1 MYLFI
6 NVLLQLKKN
15 GVLLDYNKLVL
26 VCVFKRD
33 SFYGYPGSIF
43 VFVMLIISD
52 KKNSCKK
59 S

>member
-1 MYLFI
+1 M
-6 NVLLQLKKN
+6 LQLKKN